1 MRRLTWQSGGS
12 PMIKTMFEVFDKINS
27 NLENNIAEISFKQSQ
42 MSITFEDQTIISWDD
57 LMELQGIENQYSIT
71 SISTFNECLHV
82 VFSNLDETLINLKT
96 TVEPYSFL
104 YSFIFNLRET
114 LCSCPA
120 LEYVISS
127 NYIKIYLDLP
137 NIHARDIINVD
148 KELNSEGILELSSQ
162 RPYLLYVKDW

>member
-1 MRRLTWQSGGS
+1 
-12 PMIKTMFEVFDKINS
+12 MIKTMFEVFDKINS

-42 MSITFEDQTIISWDD
+42 MSITFEDQTIVLWDD
-57 LMELQGIENQYSIT
+57 LMELQRIEDQYAIT

-82 VFSNLDETLINLKT
+82 VFSNLDETLINKV

-104 YSFIFNLRET
+104 YSFIFNLKET

-137 NIHARDIINVD
+137 NIYARDIVNVD
-148 KELNSEGILELSSQ
+148 KEINSEGILELSSQ

>member
-12 PMIKTMFEVFDKINS
+12 PMIKTMFEFFDKINS

-42 MSITFEDQTIISWDD
+42 MSITFEDQTIVLWDD
-57 LMELQGIENQYSIT
+57 LMELQRIEDQYAIT

-82 VFSNLDETLINLKT
+82 VFSNLDETLINKV

-104 YSFIFNLRET
+104 YSFIFNLKET

-137 NIHARDIINVD
+137 NIYARDIVNVD
-148 KELNSEGILELSSQ
+148 KEINSEGILELSSQ

>member
-1 MRRLTWQSGGS
+1 
-12 PMIKTMFEVFDKINS
+12 MIKTMFELFDKINF

-42 MSITFEDQTIISWDD
+42 MSITFEDQTIVSLDD
-57 LMELQGIENQYSIT
+57 LMELQCIENQYAIT

-82 VFSNLDETLINLKT
+82 IFSNLNETLINKV

-104 YSFIFNLRET
+104 YSFIFDLKEI

-137 NIHARDIINVD
+137 NIYARDIINVD

>member
-1 MRRLTWQSGGS
+1 
-12 PMIKTMFEVFDKINS
+12 MIKTMFELFDKINF

-42 MSITFEDQTIISWDD
+42 MSITFEDQTVVSLDD
-57 LMELQGIENQYSIT
+57 LMELQCIENQYAIT

-82 VFSNLDETLINLKT
+82 IFSNLDETLINKV

-104 YSFIFNLRET
+104 YSFIFNLKEI

-137 NIHARDIINVD
+137 NIYTRDIINVD

>member
-1 MRRLTWQSGGS
+1 
-12 PMIKTMFEVFDKINS
+12 MIKTMFEFFDKINS

-42 MSITFEDQTIISWDD
+42 MSITFEDQTIVLWDD
-57 LMELQGIENQYSIT
+57 LMELQRIEDQYAIT

-82 VFSNLDETLINLKT
+82 VFSNLDETLINKV

-104 YSFIFNLRET
+104 YSFIFNLKET

-137 NIHARDIINVD
+137 NIYARDIVNVD
-148 KELNSEGILELSSQ
+148 KEINSEGILELSSQ

>member
-1 MRRLTWQSGGS
+1 MRQLIWQSRGYQ
-12 PMIKTMFEVFDKINS
+12 MIKTMFEFFDKINS

-42 MSITFEDQTIISWDD
+42 MSITFEDQTIVLWDD
-57 LMELQGIENQYSIT
+57 LMALQRIEDQYAIT

-82 VFSNLDETLINLKT
+82 VFSNLDETLINKV

-104 YSFIFNLRET
+104 YSFIFNLKET

-127 NYIKIYLDLP
+127 NYIKIYLDIP
-137 NIHARDIINVD
+137 NIYARDIVNVD
-148 KELNSEGILELSSQ
+148 KEINSEGILELSSQ

>member
-1 MRRLTWQSGGS
+1 
-12 PMIKTMFEVFDKINS
+12 MIRTMFEFFDKINFI
-27 NLENNIAEISFKQSQ
+27 LENNIAEISFKQSQ
-42 MSITFEDQTIISWDD
+42 ISITFEDQTIVSLDD
-57 LMELQGIENQYSIT
+57 LMKLQSIESQYSIT

-82 VFSNLDETLINLKT
+82 IFSNLDETLINKVT
-96 TVEPYSFL
+96 AEPYSFL
-104 YSFIFNLRET
+104 YSFIFELKEI

-137 NIHARDIINVD
+137 NIYARNIINVD
-148 KELNSEGILELSSQ
+148 KKLDSEGVLELSSQ

>member
-42 MSITFEDQTIISWDD
+42 MSITFEDQTIVSWDD
-57 LMELQGIENQYSIT
+57 LMELQDIENQYAIT

-104 YSFIFNLRET
+104 YSFIFNLKET

-137 NIHARDIINVD
+137 NIYARDVINVD
-148 KELNSEGILELSSQ
+148 KELNSESILELSSQ

>member
-12 PMIKTMFEVFDKINS
+12 PMIKTMFELFDKINS
-27 NLENNIAEISFKQSQ
+27 DLENNIAEISFKQSQ
-42 MSITFEDQTIISWDD
+42 MSITFEDQTIVLWDD
-57 LMELQGIENQYSIT
+57 LMELQCIEDQYAIT
-71 SISTFNECLHV
+71 SISTFNECLHI
-82 VFSNLDETLINLKT
+82 VFSNLDETLINKV

-104 YSFIFNLRET
+104 YSFIFNLKET

-137 NIHARDIINVD
+137 NIHAGDIINVD

>member
-1 MRRLTWQSGGS
+1 MRQLIWQSRGYQ
-12 PMIKTMFEVFDKINS
+12 MIKTMFEFFDKINS

-42 MSITFEDQTIISWDD
+42 MSIIFEDQTIVLWDD
-57 LMELQGIENQYSIT
+57 LMELQRIEDQYAIT

-82 VFSNLDETLINLKT
+82 VFSNLDETLINKV

-104 YSFIFNLRET
+104 YSFIFNLKET

-137 NIHARDIINVD
+137 NIYARDIVNVD
-148 KELNSEGILELSSQ
+148 KEINSEGILELSSQ

>member
-1 MRRLTWQSGGS
+1 
-12 PMIKTMFEVFDKINS
+12 MIKTMFELFDKINF

-42 MSITFEDQTIISWDD
+42 MSITFEDQTIVSLDD
-57 LMELQGIENQYSIT
+57 LMELQCIENQYAIT

-82 VFSNLDETLINLKT
+82 IFSNLDETLINKV

-104 YSFIFNLRET
+104 YSFIFNLKEI

-137 NIHARDIINVD
+137 NIYARDIINVD

>member
-1 MRRLTWQSGGS
+1 
-12 PMIKTMFEVFDKINS
+12 MIKTMFELFDKINF

-42 MSITFEDQTIISWDD
+42 MSITFEDQTIVSLDD
-57 LMELQGIENQYSIT
+57 LMELQCIENQYAIT

-82 VFSNLDETLINLKT
+82 IFSNLDETLINKV

-104 YSFIFNLRET
+104 YSFIFNLKEI

-137 NIHARDIINVD
+137 NIYARDIINVD

-162 RPYLLYVKDW
+162 RPYLLYAKDW

>member
-1 MRRLTWQSGGS
+1 MRQLIWQSRGYQ
-12 PMIKTMFEVFDKINS
+12 MIKTMFEFFDKINS

-42 MSITFEDQTIISWDD
+42 MSITFEDQTIVLWDD
-57 LMELQGIENQYSIT
+57 LMELQRIEDQYAIT

-82 VFSNLDETLINLKT
+82 VFSNLDETLINKV

-104 YSFIFNLRET
+104 YSFIFNLKET

-137 NIHARDIINVD
+137 NIYARDIVNVD
-148 KELNSEGILELSSQ
+148 KEINSEGILELSSQ

>member
-12 PMIKTMFEVFDKINS
+12 PMIRTMFEVFDKINS

-42 MSITFEDQTIISWDD
+42 MSITFEDQTIVLWDD
-57 LMELQGIENQYSIT
+57 LMELQRIEDQYAIT

-82 VFSNLDETLINLKT
+82 VFSNLDETLINKV

-104 YSFIFNLRET
+104 YSFIFNLKET

-137 NIHARDIINVD
+137 NIYARDIVNVD
-148 KELNSEGILELSSQ
+148 KEINSEGILELSSQ

>member
-1 MRRLTWQSGGS
+1 
-12 PMIKTMFEVFDKINS
+12 MIKTMFELFDKINS

-42 MSITFEDQTIISWDD
+42 MSITFEDQTIVLWDD
-57 LMELQGIENQYSIT
+57 LMELQCIEDQYAIT
-71 SISTFNECLHV
+71 SLSTFNECLHV
-82 VFSNLDETLINLKT
+82 VFSNLDETLINKV

-104 YSFIFNLRET
+104 YSFIFNLKET

-137 NIHARDIINVD
+137 NIYARDIINVD
-148 KELNSEGILELSSQ
+148 KEINSEGILELSSQ